1 MDAPGTFDFAWEGRT
16 NSELLFVTNECLV
29 LFQGGKDISP
39 TISQVRDSFITLPLY
54 LNSRLNIHP
63 LLGNCSFRCWIAIC
77 NNSALLEGR
86 EA

>member
-39 TISQVRDSFITLPLY
+39 TISQVRGSLLSPL
-54 LNSRLNIHP
+54 NP
-63 LLGNCSFRCWIAIC
+63 TPELLFTFF
-77 NNSALLEGR
+77 LETAVFVVG
-86 EA
+86 

>member
-29 LFQGGKDISP
+29 LFQGGKDLPP
-39 TISQVRDSFITLPLY
+39 TISQVRDSLLSLSIQALKFIFTLFLE
-54 LNSRLNIHP
+54 I
-63 LLGNCSFRCWIAIC
+63 CSFHCWIAIC